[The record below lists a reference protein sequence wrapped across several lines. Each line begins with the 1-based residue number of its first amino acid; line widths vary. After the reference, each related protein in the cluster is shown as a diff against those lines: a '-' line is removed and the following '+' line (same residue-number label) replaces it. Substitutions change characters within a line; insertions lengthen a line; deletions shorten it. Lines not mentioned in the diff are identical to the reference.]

1 MPIAESAA
9 SIRDD
14 ISSIRK
20 TFDPRG
26 TSVASRHLVIVGYS
40 MGGVIARILS
50 TSVGTRYWDAI
61 AKVPFEQAPIDSEDR
76 VALRK
81 VLFWHSV
88 PGLDRTVFI
97 ATPHRGTRL
106 ADSTFAGI
114 GQRLV
119 GLPKDFL
126 QFQAQILNALGNIL
140 QGDFFTARAVTGIG
154 SLSPSAPLYKA
165 LDGAPFAP
173 RLKYDSIIGDRGRGG
188 GVESTDGIVGYWS
201 SHLAG
206 AQSELI
212 VPTGHEA
219 HLHPN
224 TVADLRRIL
233 ILNLPTGKRALTSG
247 AKPCGQRR

>member
-1 MPIAESAA
+1 MI
-9 SIRDD
+9 
-14 ISSIRK
+14 ISTIRK

-26 TSVASRHLVIVGYS
+26 TSVASRHIVIVGYS

-50 TSVGTRYWDAI
+50 TSIGTRYWDAI
-61 AKVPFEQAPIDSEDR
+61 AKVPFDEAPVDSEDR
-76 VALRK
+76 AALRK
-81 VLFWHSV
+81 ILFWSPV

-106 ADSTFAGI
+106 ADSTFAGF

-126 QFQAQILNALGNIL
+126 QFQARVLSALENLL
-140 QGDFFTARAVTGIG
+140 QGDFFTSRALTGIS
-154 SLSPSAPLYKA
+154 SLSPSAPLYKP

-173 RLKYDSIIGDRGRGG
+173 RLKYDSIIGDRGKGD

-201 SHLAG
+201 SHLDG

-219 HLHPN
+219 QLHPN
-224 TVADLRRIL
+224 TIAELRRIL
-233 ILNLPTGKRALTSG
+233 RLNLRSMRSTIAAGP
-247 AKPCGQRR
+247 KPCDRHP